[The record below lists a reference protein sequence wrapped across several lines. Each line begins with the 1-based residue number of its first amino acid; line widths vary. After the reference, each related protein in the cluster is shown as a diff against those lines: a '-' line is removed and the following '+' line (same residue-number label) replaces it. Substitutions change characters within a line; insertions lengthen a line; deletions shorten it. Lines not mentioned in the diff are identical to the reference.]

1 MTPRMDKLIFS
12 VNIRLNC
19 VWDTAKCYG
28 ARHFIFNALTC
39 LPEKYILLKVTL
51 MISVFAVQT
60 VQFCQII
67 TLRCQFL
74 KISYVVSHVGGFLTK
89 TPSQT
94 I

>member
-1 MTPRMDKLIFS
+1 MFGTQQNVVVQGISFFM
-12 VNIRLNC
+12 
-19 VWDTAKCYG
+19 
-28 ARHFIFNALTC
+28 LTG
-39 LPEKYILLKVTL
+39 KVYLLKVTL
-51 MISVFAVQT
+51 MILIFAVQT

-74 KISYVVSHVGGFLTK
+74 KISYVGGFLTK